1 MTTGLVIGKFYPPH
15 SGHHYLFDYASQRCD
30 KLIICVCAAAKYDI
44 PVTQRAAWIQELM
57 PNADVRIIPELPS
70 DDDSRGWAQ
79 HVKYFLGFVPDF
91 VFSSEDYGAPFATF
105 LGAQHILVDK
115 ERLTKPVSGTAVRN
129 NPFANWEYIDDAVR
143 GYYAK
148 RIVIVGAESTGTTT
162 LARDLGEALKTTVS
176 PEYGRIFYES
186 RMPSGKA
193 DAWTSADL
201 VNIAHMQQEM
211 INYLSRHAN
220 KLIILDTDVFV
231 TRLWSER
238 LLGKV
243 DPEVHTIAASN
254 PGDLYILT
262 GDEIPFVDDGT
273 RTAFADRHEFQQ
285 RFVEELAW
293 WPRPSMTVTGSREA
307 RVQQALAF
315 IREQLPEV
323 VTPTSSS

>member
-15 SGHHYLFDYASQRCD
+15 SGHRYLFEYAAEHCD
-30 KLIICVCAAAKYDI
+30 KLTILVCASAKYDI
-44 PVTQRAAWIQELM
+44 PVTQRAAWIQEIM

-70 DDDSRGWAQ
+70 DDDSRGWAE

-91 VFSSEDYGAPFATF
+91 VFSSEDYGAPFSGF
-105 LGAQHILVDK
+105 LGAKHVMVDK
-115 ERLTKPVSGTAVRN
+115 ERLVKPVSGTAVRN
-129 NPFANWEYIDDAVR
+129 NPFANWQYIDDAVR
-143 GYYAK
+143 GHYAK

-162 LARDLGEALKTTVS
+162 LARDLGEALKTTVV

-186 RMPSGKA
+186 RMPSNHA
-193 DAWTSADL
+193 DEWKSKDL
-201 VNIAHMQQEM
+201 VNIAHLQQEM
-211 INYLSRHAN
+211 INQLSRHAN
-220 KLIILDTDVFV
+220 KFVILDTDVFV

-273 RTAFADRHEFQQ
+273 RTALADRHEFQQ
-285 RFVEELAW
+285 RFVEELSW
-293 WPRPSMTVTGSREA
+293 WPRPWITVTGSREE
-307 RVQQALAF
+307 RVTQALSF
-315 IREQLPEV
+315 IQEKFPEIKPEV
-323 VTPTSSS
+323 SA